1 MKNVLVTG
9 GAGFLGSRIVRNYLA
24 RGVKVRVVGRLKH
37 GSLENL
43 GACAPGL
50 ELLELDLCDLD
61 RIVDAFADQDL
72 VIHAAAMIR
81 ARNLHERMLQKRVN
95 VDATRNVIEACRR
108 NRVRKLLHISTTSAI
123 GISPDPGV
131 PADESFRF
139 NLDHLGISYNSTKHQ
154 AEKLVLD
161 ANGPDLATIV
171 VNPGFVFGRRRNGYN
186 GAEVIQRVLGSRVV
200 ICTNGG
206 LSVVHIDDVVEGISR
221 VVDQGRAGERYILSG
236 ENLTFRELAHAVSE
250 ISGQRKK
257 IICVPDAITK
267 FAGLLLNV
275 SVCARGASP
284 RLYLNRRYAYQFFSS
299 EKARTELGYR
309 PRPFSEIVEDYLD
322 YACGGSHSNHFP
334 A

>member
-1 MKNVLVTG
+1 MKSVLVTG

-24 RGVKVRVVGRLKH
+24 QGIKVRVVGSLKQ

-43 GACAPGL
+43 KACSPGL

-81 ARNLHERMLQKRVN
+81 AKSVHEQELQKRVN

-123 GISPDPGV
+123 GISPDPGL

-139 NLDHLGISYNSTKHQ
+139 NLDHLGISYNSTKHR
-154 AEKLVLD
+154 AEQLVLD
-161 ANGPDLATIV
+161 ANGPDLATVV

-186 GAEVIQRVLGSRVV
+186 GAEVIERVLGSRLV

-206 LSVVHIDDVVEGISR
+206 LSIVHIDDVVEGIGR
-221 VVDQGRAGERYILSG
+221 VGDQGRAGERYILSG
-236 ENLTFRELAHAVSE
+236 ENLTFRELAHIVCQ
-250 ISGQRKK
+250 ISGLRKK
-257 IICVPDAITK
+257 VITVPDPITR
-267 FAGLLLNV
+267 FAGLVLNA
-275 SVCARGASP
+275 SARVRGMSP
-284 RLYLNRRYAYQFFSS
+284 RFLYLNRRYAYQFFSS
-299 EKARTELGYR
+299 EKARTELGYC
-309 PRPFSEIVEDYLD
+309 PRPFAEIVQDYLD
-322 YACGGSHSNHFP
+322 YARRGKPFK
-334 A
+334 

>member
-1 MKNVLVTG
+1 MKSVLVTG
-9 GAGFLGSRIVRNYLA
+9 GAGFLGSRIVRTYLA
-24 RGVKVRVVGRLKH
+24 RGMKVRVVDSLKQ

-43 GACAPGL
+43 RACPPGL

-81 ARNLHERMLQKRVN
+81 AESVHEQELQKKVN

-108 NRVRKLLHISTTSAI
+108 NRVRKLLYISTIAAI

-154 AEKLVLD
+154 AEQLVLH
-161 ANGPDLATIV
+161 ANGPDLATVV

-186 GAEVIQRVLGSRVV
+186 GAEVIQRVLGSRLV

-206 LSVVHIDDVVEGISR
+206 LSVVHIDDVIEGISR
-221 VVDQGRAGERYILSG
+221 VGDQGRAGERYILSG
-236 ENLTFRELAHAVSE
+236 ENLTFRELAHIVCQ
-250 ISGQRKK
+250 ISGLRKK
-257 IICVPDAITK
+257 IISVPDAISK
-267 FAGLLLNV
+267 FAGLLLNII
-275 SVCARGASP
+275 SRARGLSP
-284 RLYLNRRYAYQFFSS
+284 HLYLNRRYAYQFFSS

-309 PRPFSEIVEDYLD
+309 PRPFAGIVNDYLD
-322 YACGGSHSNHFP
+322 YARRGG
-334 A
+334 

>member
-1 MKNVLVTG
+1 
-9 GAGFLGSRIVRNYLA
+9 
-24 RGVKVRVVGRLKH
+24 VVGSLKQ

-43 GACAPGL
+43 RACPPGL
-50 ELLELDLCDLD
+50 ELLELDICDLD

-72 VIHAAAMIR
+72 VVHAAAMIR
-81 ARNLHERMLQKRVN
+81 AESVHELELQKRVN

-123 GISPDPGV
+123 GISPDPGL

-139 NLDHLGISYNSTKHQ
+139 NLDHLGISYNSTKHR

-171 VNPGFVFGRRRNGYN
+171 VNPGFVFGRRPNGYN
-186 GAEVIQRVLGSRVV
+186 GAEVIQRVLCSRLV

-221 VVDQGRAGERYILSG
+221 VGDQGRAGERYILSG
-236 ENLTFRELAHAVSE
+236 ENLTFRELAHIVCQ
-250 ISGQRKK
+250 ISGLRKK
-257 IICVPDAITK
+257 IITVPDAITR
-267 FAGLLLNV
+267 FAGLLLNAN
-275 SVCARGASP
+275 ARVRGVSP
-284 RLYLNRRYAYQFFSS
+284 RFLYLNRRYAYQFFSS

-309 PRPFSEIVEDYLD
+309 PRPFAEIVQDYLD
-322 YACGGSHSNHFP
+322 YACGGQLNSFQREHE
-334 A
+334 